1 MTYQGPNPEV
11 IKSMFQKVAPAY
23 DRANTVLSAG
33 IHHLWR
39 RKLVK
44 MAEVK
49 PGMSIL
55 DCATGTGDLAIEFKK
70 AVGPEGQVIGT
81 DFCADMMKTAPFKAQ
96 AHDLKI
102 DYQVAD
108 VMNLPFAD
116 ESFDRVSISFG
127 IRNVQDPLRALREM
141 ARVSKPGGRVFI
153 LEFGQMT
160 TPLIKDI
167 YGFYSEK
174 VLPVLGGLVSGQKEA
189 YQYLQKSSAK
199 FPSGVEF
206 QNWMKET
213 GAFEETGFAPV
224 SFGIAYIYQG
234 VKKS

>member
-1 MTYQGPNPEV
+1 MSYQGPNPEV

-44 MAEVK
+44 LADVK
-49 PGMSIL
+49 PGMKVL

-70 AVGPEGQVIGT
+70 AVGPEGQVVGT
-81 DFCADMMKTAPFKAQ
+81 DFCDGMLKTAPDKAQ
-96 AHDLKI
+96 KQDLKI
-102 DYQVAD
+102 EYQVAD

-116 ESFDRVSISFG
+116 DSFDRVSISFG
-127 IRNVQDPLRALREM
+127 IRNVQDPMKALQEM
-141 ARVSKPGGRVFI
+141 ARVTKPGGQVLI

-160 TPLIKDI
+160 TPVIKDL

-199 FPSGVEF
+199 FPSGPEF
-206 QNWMKET
+206 LNWMKDT
-213 GAFEETGFAPV
+213 KAFQKTHFEPV

-234 VKKS
+234 IKS